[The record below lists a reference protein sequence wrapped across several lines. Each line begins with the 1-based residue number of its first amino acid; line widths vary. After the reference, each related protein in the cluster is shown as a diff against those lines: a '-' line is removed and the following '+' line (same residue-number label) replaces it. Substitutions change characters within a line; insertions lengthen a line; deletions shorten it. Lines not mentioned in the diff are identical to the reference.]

1 MALINEIKFDG
12 QGLVPAVLIDI
23 KGQVLML
30 AYMNEEAFL
39 KTVETKKATFY
50 SRSRKKLWT
59 KGEESGN
66 FMDVLEIY
74 LDCDGDV
81 LLLKVKPAGPAC
93 HLGYMSC
100 FFRRLEEND
109 WRIIMDREFDPAE
122 VYKKNGKKDGDKK
135 NGDGSGI

>member
-1 MALINEIKFDG
+1 MALIDEIKFDG
-12 QGLVPAVLIDI
+12 RGLVPAVLIDRD
-23 KGQVLML
+23 GQVLML

-66 FMDVLEIY
+66 VMEVLEIY
-74 LDCDGDV
+74 LDCDGDS

-93 HLGYMSC
+93 HLGYRSC
-100 FFRRLEEND
+100 FFRRLEDDD
-109 WRIIMDREFDPAE
+109 WRIIM
-122 VYKKNGKKDGDKK
+122 DKK
-135 NGDGSGI
+135 NGDGSGFGEKT